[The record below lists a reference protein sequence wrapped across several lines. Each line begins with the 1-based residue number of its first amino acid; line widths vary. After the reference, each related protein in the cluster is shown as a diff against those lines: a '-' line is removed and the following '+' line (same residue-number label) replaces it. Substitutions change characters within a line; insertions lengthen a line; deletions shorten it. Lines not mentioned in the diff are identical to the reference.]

1 MPISQ
6 NLVTVQLRHNIF
18 GRTQM
23 TFFWNENENKT
34 KMKIHFRP
42 KTKKAEVDQIAHFRL
57 RKGKRISVGF

>member
-42 KTKKAEVDQIAHFRL
+42 KTKKAEVDQIAHFGSEKDKKL
-57 RKGKRISVGF
+57 S